1 MYLHG
6 FASSGQNGTVKAM
19 WTLLPNAQII
29 APDLPVDPHETMQML
44 RELCA
49 KEKPDLIVGAS
60 MGAMYAEQLRGF
72 WRILVNPAFM
82 LADTLLK
89 TMDWDV
95 RNSTIRAATA
105 RHPSL

>member
-1 MYLHG
+1 MELYEYARPDLMSGKKILYLHG

-19 WTLLPNAQII
+19 GTLLPNAQII

-60 MGAMYAEQLRGF
+60 TGAMYA
-72 WRILVNPAFM
+72 
-82 LADTLLK
+82 
-89 TMDWDV
+89 
-95 RNSTIRAATA
+95 
-105 RHPSL
+105 